1 MQYVAQTKI
10 FEHYFI
16 PSRKKSKKLIV
27 VLHGR
32 GDSLVPFKNFQN
44 ELKLYDYNFLL
55 LNAHRKFLTGR
66 SWYPEPPAKLEG
78 IKKIRS
84 QLFVLMNELEQ
95 QGWSHSQIVLLGFS
109 QGALISADFGLH
121 YPKSLGGIICVS
133 GYFQF
138 FPRWRQNLQPQMKKT
153 PWLLTH
159 GTKDDVLPYDITLF
173 GAKKIKSAG
182 FDLEW
187 IRFEKK
193 HRMEEEEYPYFRDW
207 LRHHLG

>member
-1 MQYVAQTKI
+1 MPRIAQTKV
-10 FEHYFI
+10 FENHFI
-16 PSRKKSKKLIV
+16 PSKQKSDKLII

-32 GDSLVPFKNFQN
+32 GDSLKPFKGFQD

-55 LNAHRKFLTGR
+55 LNAHKKFLNGR
-66 SWYPEPPAKLEG
+66 SWYPEPPSKLEG

-84 QLFVLMNELEQ
+84 QLFVLMNELLL
-95 QGWSHSQIVLLGFS
+95 QGWKSNNIVLLGFS

-121 YPKSLGGIICVS
+121 YPKALGGIICVS

-138 FPRWRQNLQPQMKKT
+138 FPRWRQNLQPEMKKT

-159 GTKDDVLPYDITLF
+159 GTKDEVLPYDVTLF

-193 HRMEEEEYPYFRDW
+193 HKMEEEEYPYFRRW
-207 LRHHLG
+207 LKQKM